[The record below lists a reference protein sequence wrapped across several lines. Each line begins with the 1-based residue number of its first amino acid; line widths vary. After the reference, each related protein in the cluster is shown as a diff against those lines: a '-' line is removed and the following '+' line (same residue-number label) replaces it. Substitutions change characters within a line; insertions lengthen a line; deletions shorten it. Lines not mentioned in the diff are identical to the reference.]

1 MREYEQ
7 EVREQYEIEIK
18 STRRTRGAFFCIG
31 NADTEVFLMKET
43 LASEKRAALLY
54 LILNRLEKT
63 GKLKVDAPVFSR
75 DGKLIVAARDGT
87 RYMMKKWYSG
97 RECDMK
103 KEQELLLAAEKLGIL
118 HMHLKWQEPTAG
130 ELETLLCKYAVRSE
144 DAAVLGN
151 GAVSENAAV
160 SGNGAVSENAAT
172 PGNGAVSEKKEKE
185 PVLQQQFP
193 EEEFQ
198 VRPPAA
204 RSPLDEMLRHNRE
217 MKKVRSFIR
226 KRVVKNEFEALY
238 LKHFEAMYEKA
249 CAITAAM
256 EQSGC
261 MQIYE
266 KNVAENRMMHGDYNY
281 HNILILP
288 GDTAITNFEHM
299 RIGIQVQDL
308 YYFLRKAME
317 KYRCKKKLGVGI
329 IRAYER
335 QRRLEPGEWEYLG
348 LQLAYPEKFWKTA
361 SSYCRSNKA
370 WLPEKSV
377 EKLELAVNQEE
388 EKTNFLKTIFGIH
401 L

>member
-144 DAAVLGN
+144 DAAVSES

-160 SGNGAVSENAAT
+160 SGNGAVSE
-172 PGNGAVSEKKEKE
+172 KKEKE
-185 PVLQQQFP
+185 PVPQQQFP

-198 VRPPAA
+198 VCPPAA

-317 KYRCKKKLGVGI
+317 KYRWKQKLGVGI

-335 QRRLEPGEWEYLG
+335 QRRLEPGEWE
-348 LQLAYPEKFWKTA
+348 
-361 SSYCRSNKA
+361 
-370 WLPEKSV
+370 
-377 EKLELAVNQEE
+377 
-388 EKTNFLKTIFGIH
+388 
-401 L
+401 

>member
-54 LILNRLEKT
+54 LTLNRLEKT

-118 HMHLKWQEPTAG
+118 HTYLKWQEPT
-130 ELETLLCKYAVRSE
+130 EEEMETLLCKYAMRSE
-144 DAAVLGN
+144 DT
-151 GAVSENAAV
+151 AVSENA
-160 SGNGAVSENAAT
+160 T
-172 PGNGAVSEKKEKE
+172 VSEKKEKE
-185 PVLQQQFP
+185 PVPQQRFP
-193 EEEFQ
+193 EEELQ
-198 VRPPAA
+198 DCPPAA

-317 KYRCKKKLGVGI
+317 KYRWKQKLGIGI

-335 QRRLEPGEWEYLG
+335 QRRLEPEEWEYLG

-361 SSYCRSNKA
+361 GSYCRSNKA

-377 EKLELAVNQEE
+377 EKLELAVSQEE

>member
-118 HMHLKWQEPTAG
+118 HTHLKWQEPTAG
-130 ELETLLCKYAVRSE
+130 ELETLRCKYAVRSE
-144 DAAVLGN
+144 DAAVSESGAVSEN
-151 GAVSENAAV
+151 AAVSESGAVSENAAV
-160 SGNGAVSENAAT
+160 SGNGAVSE
-172 PGNGAVSEKKEKE
+172 KKEKE
-185 PVLQQQFP
+185 PVPQQQFP

-198 VRPPAA
+198 VCPPAA

-217 MKKVRSFIR
+217 MKKVCSFIR

-317 KYRCKKKLGVGI
+317 KYRWKQKLGVGI

>member
-130 ELETLLCKYAVRSE
+130 
-144 DAAVLGN
+144 
-151 GAVSENAAV
+151 
-160 SGNGAVSENAAT
+160 SENAAT

-317 KYRCKKKLGVGI
+317 KYRWKQKLGVGI

>member
-198 VRPPAA
+198 GRPPAA

-317 KYRCKKKLGVGI
+317 KYRWKQKLGGGI

>member
-63 GKLKVDAPVFSR
+63 GKLKLDARVFSR

-118 HMHLKWQEPTAG
+118 HMHMKWQEPTAG

-288 GDTAITNFEHM
+288 GDTSITNFEH
-299 RIGIQVQDL
+299 
-308 YYFLRKAME
+308 KAME
-317 KYRCKKKLGVGI
+317 KYRWKQKLGVGI

>member
-185 PVLQQQFP
+185 P
-193 EEEFQ
+193 
-198 VRPPAA
+198 AA

-317 KYRCKKKLGVGI
+317 KYRWKQKLGVGI

>member
-54 LILNRLEKT
+54 LTLNRLEKT

-151 GAVSENAAV
+151 GAVSEN
-160 SGNGAVSENAAT
+160 
-172 PGNGAVSEKKEKE
+172 
-185 PVLQQQFP
+185 Q
-193 EEEFQ
+193 
-198 VRPPAA
+198 
-204 RSPLDEMLRHNRE
+204 RHRE
-217 MKKVRSFIR
+217 MEQYQKRRRKSLCYSNNSRKRSFR
-226 KRVVKNEFEALY
+226 SARLLHAVRWMK
-238 LKHFEAMYEKA
+238 
-249 CAITAAM
+249 CCGIT
-256 EQSGC
+256 G
-261 MQIYE
+261 
-266 KNVAENRMMHGDYNY
+266 K
-281 HNILILP
+281 
-288 GDTAITNFEHM
+288 
-299 RIGIQVQDL
+299 
-308 YYFLRKAME
+308 
-317 KYRCKKKLGVGI
+317 
-329 IRAYER
+329 
-335 QRRLEPGEWEYLG
+335 
-348 LQLAYPEKFWKTA
+348 
-361 SSYCRSNKA
+361 
-370 WLPEKSV
+370 
-377 EKLELAVNQEE
+377 
-388 EKTNFLKTIFGIH
+388 
-401 L
+401 

>member
-144 DAAVLGN
+144 DAAVL
-151 GAVSENAAV
+151 EQCQ
-160 SGNGAVSENAAT
+160 
-172 PGNGAVSEKKEKE
+172 KM
-185 PVLQQQFP
+185 Q
-193 EEEFQ
+193 
-198 VRPPAA
+198 RY
-204 RSPLDEMLRHNRE
+204 RE
-217 MKKVRSFIR
+217 MEQCQKMQRHREMEQYQKRRRKSLCYSNNSRKRSFR
-226 KRVVKNEFEALY
+226 SARLLHAVRWMK
-238 LKHFEAMYEKA
+238 
-249 CAITAAM
+249 CCGIT
-256 EQSGC
+256 G
-261 MQIYE
+261 
-266 KNVAENRMMHGDYNY
+266 K
-281 HNILILP
+281 
-288 GDTAITNFEHM
+288 
-299 RIGIQVQDL
+299 
-308 YYFLRKAME
+308 
-317 KYRCKKKLGVGI
+317 
-329 IRAYER
+329 
-335 QRRLEPGEWEYLG
+335 
-348 LQLAYPEKFWKTA
+348 
-361 SSYCRSNKA
+361 
-370 WLPEKSV
+370 
-377 EKLELAVNQEE
+377 
-388 EKTNFLKTIFGIH
+388 
-401 L
+401 

>member
-217 MKKVRSFIR
+217 
-226 KRVVKNEFEALY
+226 
-238 LKHFEAMYEKA
+238 
-249 CAITAAM
+249 
-256 EQSGC
+256 
-261 MQIYE
+261 
-266 KNVAENRMMHGDYNY
+266 
-281 HNILILP
+281 
-288 GDTAITNFEHM
+288 
-299 RIGIQVQDL
+299 
-308 YYFLRKAME
+308 
-317 KYRCKKKLGVGI
+317 
-329 IRAYER
+329 
-335 QRRLEPGEWEYLG
+335 
-348 LQLAYPEKFWKTA
+348 
-361 SSYCRSNKA
+361 
-370 WLPEKSV
+370 KSV
-377 EKLELAVNQEE
+377 RLSEK
-388 EKTNFLKTIFGIH
+388 GS
-401 L
+401 

>member
-317 KYRCKKKLGVGI
+317 TYRWKQNLGVGI

>member
-198 VRPPAA
+198 VRLLHAV
-204 RSPLDEMLRHNRE
+204 RW
-217 MKKVRSFIR
+217 MK
-226 KRVVKNEFEALY
+226 
-238 LKHFEAMYEKA
+238 
-249 CAITAAM
+249 CCGIT
-256 EQSGC
+256 G
-261 MQIYE
+261 
-266 KNVAENRMMHGDYNY
+266 K
-281 HNILILP
+281 
-288 GDTAITNFEHM
+288 
-299 RIGIQVQDL
+299 
-308 YYFLRKAME
+308 
-317 KYRCKKKLGVGI
+317 
-329 IRAYER
+329 
-335 QRRLEPGEWEYLG
+335 
-348 LQLAYPEKFWKTA
+348 
-361 SSYCRSNKA
+361 
-370 WLPEKSV
+370 
-377 EKLELAVNQEE
+377 
-388 EKTNFLKTIFGIH
+388 
-401 L
+401 